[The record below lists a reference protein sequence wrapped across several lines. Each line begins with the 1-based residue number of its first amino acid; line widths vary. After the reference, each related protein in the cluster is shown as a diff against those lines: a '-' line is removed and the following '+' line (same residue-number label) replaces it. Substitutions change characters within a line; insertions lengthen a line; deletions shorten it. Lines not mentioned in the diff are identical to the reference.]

1 MDIKKI
7 CSSLRSASQKLA
19 LQNACDKNAALSA
32 VALALDKNRDS
43 IIAANKVD
51 IDAARSAGMSESI
64 IDRLLL
70 DDKRIDGIISSLRDV
85 IAQTD
90 PVGEET
96 AGWKTPN
103 GLTIRQVRVPL
114 GVVAITYKYH
124 IPRKYSPLKWEFDI
138 PQCFLSNPI

>member
-70 DDKRIDGIISSLRDV
+70 DDKRIDDFHEKSHLIKQKLLFIKEKEQ
-85 IAQTD
+85 I
-90 PVGEET
+90 
-96 AGWKTPN
+96 
-103 GLTIRQVRVPL
+103 TIQNIL
-114 GVVAITYKYH
+114 
-124 IPRKYSPLKWEFDI
+124 
-138 PQCFLSNPI
+138 